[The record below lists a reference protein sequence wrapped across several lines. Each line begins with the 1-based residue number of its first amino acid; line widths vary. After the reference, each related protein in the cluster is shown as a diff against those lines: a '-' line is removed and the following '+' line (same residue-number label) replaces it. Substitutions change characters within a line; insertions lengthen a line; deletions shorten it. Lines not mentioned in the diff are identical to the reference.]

1 LGPVAKAE
9 EIRSSLSVVGKSLF
23 LPSSLSLILHLFLF
37 HGVPA
42 IDRSEEGKKDKRR
55 RKRGR
60 KKKGKKRKKMILV
73 FKGVVDIMSFY
84 LTF

>member
-1 LGPVAKAE
+1 MKL
-9 EIRSSLSVVGKSLF
+9 SLSSGGKSLF

-37 HGVPA
+37 RGVLA
-42 IDRSEEGKKDKRR
+42 VDRSEDGKKDKRR

-60 KKKGKKRKKMILV
+60 KKKGKKRKKRILV
-73 FKGVVDIMSFY
+73 FKGVVDFMSFY